1 MSLSRGVSG
10 LSEIAE
16 KFERVT
22 SRTLDGAR
30 EALFVAGQHVLG
42 VSSAQAPIET
52 GAMIRTGA
60 VSQDSSS
67 ALTAVH
73 YDDAE
78 YEGQAV
84 QQHEDMSLRHDDGRN
99 AKFLENS
106 MNSERDM
113 VLQIIGVGASKGTTE

>member
-1 MSLSRGVSG
+1 MSSLSRGVDG
-10 LSEIAE
+10 LTDVA
-16 KFERVT
+16 KRFDRAT
-22 SRTLDGAR
+22 SRVLDGAK

-60 VSQDSSS
+60 VSQDSTT

-84 QQHEDMSLRHDDGRN
+84 QQHEDMALNHDDGRN
-99 AKFLENS
+99 AKFLENA
-106 MNSERDM
+106 MNSERER
-113 VLQIIGVGASKGTTE
+113 VLQIIAVGAKKGME